1 MAIWSDLKLLFVN
14 LEFWILKRLSIVC
27 EGGEIGVD
35 EDDDD
40 EIVFD
45 EDDDDDDEIVFDDD
59 DEIVFDDEDVADF
72 FLNVYGFLA
81 SPFFFNLIALRITYA
96 IFI

>member
-1 MAIWSDLKLLFVN
+1 
-14 LEFWILKRLSIVC
+14 LKRLSIVC

-45 EDDDDDDEIVFDDD
+45 DDDD

-72 FLNVYGFLA
+72 FLNVYDFLA
-81 SPFFFNLIALRITYA
+81 SPFFFNLIALRELVVVG
-96 IFI
+96 